1 MAEEKKK
8 KGSANWIYGIIA
20 VVMVGELVYGGVLL
34 YGKYGPKFQD
44 ATVEIGTREEISAK
58 DFLKNEKYL

>member
-34 YGKYGPKFQD
+34 YGNMVQNFKMQRLRLEQEK
-44 ATVEIGTREEISAK
+44 
-58 DFLKNEKYL
+58 KYLPKIF